1 MRNRHIYIYI
11 YIGVRGVAPNGVLK
25 TFLRGRDG
33 ERGSNPASVS
43 VRFFSDVPIA
53 GAPWGPVKASG
64 RTGALARVFF
74 CCLFAQLFAFE
85 SYMCSCSLAFVILF
99 SGFV

>member
-1 MRNRHIYIYI
+1 MVGSRR
-11 YIGVRGVAPNGVLK
+11 RAALAVLALL
-25 TFLRGRDG
+25 TDM
-33 ERGSNPASVS
+33 
-43 VRFFSDVPIA
+43 PIA

-64 RTGALARVFF
+64 RTGALARVF

-99 SGFV
+99 SDFV